1 MRVRS
6 FKKIILFG
14 WLVWVLAMCHGLF
27 VVAQAFAWATWDELC
42 DHQVGGHG
50 HMRIAMFI
58 LTRLMQSIEAQYKL
72 LYDEIA
78 NGS

>member
-1 MRVRS
+1 
-6 FKKIILFG
+6 
-14 WLVWVLAMCHGLF
+14 MCHGLF
-27 VVAQAFAWATWDELC
+27 VVAQAFAWATWDRLRG
-42 DHQVGGHG
+42 DQAGGHG